1 MKDHSIAI
9 VGSGNV
15 AYHLAHALVKGG
27 CTPEVIVSRN
37 EQKGGDLAVQ
47 LGCTYIN
54 DIKNLSKADI
64 IILSVS
70 DSAIQ
75 IVADR
80 IPASLRKRAIVCH
93 TSGTTSIDALQ
104 SCDNAGI
111 FYPLQTFSRDR
122 KVSYETIPFCLHGSS
137 DVVAKLDT
145 LAHLISDNVYH
156 IDDEERKKLHLA
168 AVMVN
173 NFTNHLLY
181 LAKDLLE
188 KDHIDPKILD
198 PLISETINK
207 IQSMTPLEAQTGP
220 ARRKDYNTIERHLEL
235 LDQQSA
241 LYSIYGL
248 ISQSIIK
255 TYHEDNR

>member
-1 MKDHSIAI
+1 MKEQSIAI

-15 AYHLAHALVKGG
+15 AYHLAHALAKGG
-27 CTPEVIVSRN
+27 FIPEVIVSRN
-37 EQKGGDLAVQ
+37 ENKGGALAKE
-47 LGCTYIN
+47 LGCAYLDDVKKLT
-54 DIKNLSKADI
+54 SVDI
-64 IILSVS
+64 IVLSVS

-80 IPASLRKRAIVCH
+80 IPDSLRKSAIVCH

-104 SCDNAGI
+104 SCDKAGI

-122 KVSYETIPFCLHGSS
+122 KVDYKTIPFCLHGVS
-137 DVVAKLDT
+137 DVVDELDT

-198 PLISETINK
+198 PLINETINK

-235 LDQQSA
+235 LDQESP

-255 TYHEDNR
+255 TYHEDS